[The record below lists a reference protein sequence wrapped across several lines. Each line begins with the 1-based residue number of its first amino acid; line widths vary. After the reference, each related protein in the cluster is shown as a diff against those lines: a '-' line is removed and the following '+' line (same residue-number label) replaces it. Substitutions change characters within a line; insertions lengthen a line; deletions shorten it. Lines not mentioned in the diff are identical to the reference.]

1 LPVYEIHLNIK
12 SEAIFIDSLKS
23 YPLVIRPEIIEV
35 KISPVPLYDLLLYFN
50 EYENIIKLI
59 NSSIAAPLI
68 WSWILR
74 PIIIK
79 LNLGYKQ
86 NDISKE

>member
-1 LPVYEIHLNIK
+1 MMIMFCIY
-12 SEAIFIDSLKS
+12 
-23 YPLVIRPEIIEV
+23 
-35 KISPVPLYDLLLYFN
+35 YFN

>member
-1 LPVYEIHLNIK
+1 MK
-12 SEAIFIDSLKS
+12 
-23 YPLVIRPEIIEV
+23 
-35 KISPVPLYDLLLYFN
+35 
-50 EYENIIKLI
+50 NIIKLI
-59 NSSIAAPLI
+59 NSFISAPLI

-74 PIIIK
+74 PVIMK

>member
-1 LPVYEIHLNIK
+1 M
-12 SEAIFIDSLKS
+12 
-23 YPLVIRPEIIEV
+23 IIMFC
-35 KISPVPLYDLLLYFN
+35 IYYFN